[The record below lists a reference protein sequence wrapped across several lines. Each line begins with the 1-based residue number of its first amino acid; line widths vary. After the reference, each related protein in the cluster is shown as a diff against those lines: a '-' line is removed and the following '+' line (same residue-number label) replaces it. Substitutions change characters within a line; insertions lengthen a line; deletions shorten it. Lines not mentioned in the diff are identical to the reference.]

1 MNMKWYSPKI
11 LCLFFLSLI
20 FIFLPSGCSIDSSQ
34 PINPQQEQSK
44 IEFEVPS
51 DVKADFYGVTIIVEK
66 NDTIDTVDVY
76 FETAKGGIIAVNV
89 PARDTSTVTVNAYK
103 TDSTKGNI
111 LIATTAIVVPSG
123 TSGLMKITF
132 RTIEFPAVPSGVAA
146 ALTSDMHVS
155 LNWQAV
161 TDAQVYLVSR
171 ATDTLSF
178 PTEAVEVIEA
188 SYTDTAIEPGMIYYY
203 QVSASNIAGTSA
215 PSAYVSVTTPIIPDI
230 PQNLRV
236 VATTPSS
243 ISLSF
248 SAVDGATGYIIAGGS
263 LVSSLVPFDTLTTT
277 TFTHENLQ
285 EATPYFYQVAAFTI
299 AGTSPFSTLLSGLT
313 QTNPPATPIGVTATA
328 VSSSSITVSWDAATG
343 ATGYIVYGGRSPS
356 SLSQVGSVI
365 TAPFSHT
372 GLTAST
378 AYYYAVTATN
388 AGGTSARSAT
398 VTATTWSAP
407 PSTPTGVIATAVSSS
422 SNTVSWTAVTGA
434 TGYIVYGG
442 TSSSSLS
449 QLGTAATTTYS
460 HTGLTA
466 GTAYYYTVA
475 ATNAGGTS
483 EQSAIVSAT
492 VKAAPPVTPTGVT
505 ATAASSTSITVTW
518 TAVTGATSYIIYG
531 GTSSS
536 SLSQVGTATMTSFTH
551 IGLTASTTYY
561 YAVAASNASGTSAR
575 STTVNATTQSGGGQP
590 PAAPTGVAAT
600 AASAT
605 SITVSWSAV
614 TGATGYIIYGGTSSS
629 SLSQIGTTTTAT
641 YTQTGLAG
649 GTTYYYA
656 VAASNAS
663 GTSARSTTVSATT
676 QAGGPAAPTG
686 VAAAAASAT
695 SIIVT
700 WTAVTGATSYT
711 IYGGTSSTTLSQIGT
726 ATTATTYTQTGLTAA
741 TTYYYAVTVTT
752 SSGTSARS
760 TTISATTQAASDPAA
775 PTGVLAAA
783 ASATSITVTW
793 TAVTGAT
800 SYTIYG
806 GTSSSLSQIGTAT
819 TGTYTQTGLTAAT
832 AYYYAVTVTTSSGTS
847 ARSTTVSATTQTGG
861 GPAAP
866 TGVKATASSTS
877 ITVTWTAV
885 TGATSY
891 IIYRGTSSTSTSQIG
906 TTTTATTY
914 SSTGLTAGT
923 TYYYAVAAVNASG
936 TSAKST
942 VVSATT
948 TAATVAKAYITISK
962 CDRSSC
968 NRCRPCPHGAISS
981 SYVVDPNLC
990 VGQTACGQCRSKCPH
1005 GAISFKTY

>member
-215 PSAYVSVTTPIIPDI
+215 PSAYVSVATPIIPDI

-726 ATTATTYTQTGLTAA
+726 ATTATYTQTGLTAA